1 MILVDLFSQFIEL
14 VPLKDQVANTICQA
28 VLEGWIFK
36 HGPPRIM
43 LSDQGPNVDGT
54 EERELLRS
62 FGVEKRHST
71 LYHPEGDGQAER
83 GVHTVKQVMRCML
96 EDRNLEKTAWSSIL
110 QETSYEINPM
120 PSKHWLLAIQS
131 HI

>member
-1 MILVDLFSQFIEL
+1 MILVDLFSQFIKL

-83 GVHTVKQVMRCML
+83 GAYCKTGNAMHVRGQEFRK
-96 EDRNLEKTAWSSIL
+96 DRMV
-110 QETSYEINPM
+110 IN
-120 PSKHWLLAIQS
+120 STRDFL
-131 HI
+131 